1 MYMYTYIRGT
11 GRPSEEEIGSMLR
24 CAHELRDEAQAS
36 LDSRGQKRYGK
47 FTQGKGAASSSP
59 PPPR

>member
-1 MYMYTYIRGT
+1 
-11 GRPSEEEIGSMLR
+11 MLR